1 MPATSP
7 QRALITGASSGIGA
21 ATALKLAQ
29 AGINLVLLGRNPDK
43 LNQVAEQALACGVEA
58 LTFSLDLAQVATV
71 KTEISQILEQVG
83 PVQILINSAG
93 LAQTAPLADMA
104 LEDWQYL
111 FNLNLT
117 SVWQITQALIPS
129 LRSQGCGTII
139 NVVSI
144 AGQQVFPNWGAY
156 CASKFA
162 LMGLT
167 KALATEERQN
177 GIRVIALCPGAVAT
191 PLWDHGTIEGDFDP
205 AAMLTPDSVAQTI
218 LYTIQLPAN
227 ALVEELVLMPLGGAL

>member
-1 MPATSP
+1 MSSSP

-21 ATALKLAQ
+21 AAALKLAQ
-29 AGINLVLLGRNPDK
+29 AGFNLVLLGRNLEK
-43 LNQVAEQALACGVEA
+43 LKEVSEQAMAYGVEA
-58 LTFSLDLAQVATV
+58 PIFGLDLARVETV
-71 KTEISQILEQVG
+71 KAEILSILEKVG

-93 LAQTAPLADMA
+93 LAQTASLAEMA

-111 FNLNLT
+111 FNVNLT
-117 SVWQITQALIPS
+117 SVWQVTQALIPS
-129 LRSQGCGTII
+129 LRSQGCGTIV

-167 KALATEERQN
+167 KTLAAEERQN

-191 PLWDHGTIEGDFDP
+191 PLWDHGTIAGDFDR
-205 AAMLTPDSVAQTI
+205 AAMLTSESVAQTI
-218 LYTIQLPAN
+218 LCAIQLPAN